1 MSESSPGLAEL
12 VGRMPDPDGRGMY
25 CTEIDLEKGI
35 SEGTIVK
42 EKIEAAIAKI
52 HRGGRNNI
60 IGLIDMLVE
69 PGKGDDVK
77 AHYALHCLGL
87 HVCRLGGR
95 AKRRFTRTL
104 ASELGGD
111 RPKGVQS
118 YLVQELGAVGG
129 PEAVEALGGLL
140 SDKELCEPA
149 AMALASISEGAAE
162 QLRDG
167 LSKARGKCRLNIVQN
182 LGVMRDKRSVGALRK
197 ELSDESRDMRLAAA
211 WALANIGDPDS
222 VDAVVAEADTKD
234 GYERIK
240 ATKACLL
247 LAERLLADGNK
258 RAAATIYRHLRNTRT
273 DGSEKYVREAA
284 EKALSAAR

>member
-1 MSESSPGLAEL
+1 MSESSSSLAEL

-25 CTEIDLEKGI
+25 CTEIDLEKG
-35 SEGTIVK
+35 SPEGTIVK
-42 EKIEAAIAKI
+42 EKIEAAIAEI
-52 HRGGRNNI
+52 HKGGRNNI

-77 AHYALHCLGL
+77 PHYALHCLGL

-111 RPKGVQS
+111 RPKAVQS

-149 AMALASISEGAAE
+149 AMALAAIGEGAGE
-162 QLRDG
+162 QLRGG
-167 LSKARGKCRLNIVQN
+167 LSRATGKCKLNIVQN
-182 LGVMRDKRSVGALRK
+182 LGVLRDRRSVGALRK
-197 ELSDESRDMRLAAA
+197 ELTDKSREMRLAAA
-211 WALANIGDPDS
+211 WALANIADPGS

-240 ATKACLL
+240 ATQACLL

-258 RAAATIYRHLRNTRT
+258 RAATMIYSHLRNTRS
-273 DGSEKYVREAA
+273 DASEKYVREAA